1 METLST
7 VVWFLVALG
16 ILITVH
22 EAGHFLVAKRLGVK
36 VLRFSVGF
44 GRPLWVRRYGPD
56 HTEYVVAA
64 LPLGGYV
71 KMLDER
77 EGPVAPG
84 ERARAF
90 NRQTLGVRFAVVAA
104 GPAANFLF
112 AVLAYWLMFGVGV
125 TGLRPV
131 LGTVEPA
138 SPAARAGLKAGDE
151 VLAVDGAR
159 VLTWDGVLHGVIEA
173 ALDGAPIVLEVR
185 GVGGAQREVELDLGG
200 TALDE
205 LARGAVFERLGLQP
219 ARPDLAPVV
228 GQVEPGGAAAR
239 AGLRPGDR
247 LLRADGQPLSDW
259 RTWVDYVRSH
269 GGRVI
274 ALQLEREGVV
284 LTLDVR
290 PDVVQGDQGP
300 VGRIGA
306 AVQLD
311 EEAVAGYYTTERYGP
326 LAALS
331 RAAEKTWD
339 VSALTLRMIGKM
351 VTLQVSV
358 ENLSGPISIA
368 QYAGHSAKGG
378 LSRFLEFLGVVS
390 VSLAI
395 LNLLPIPLLDG
406 GHLMYYLVELLKGRP
421 VSEEVQM
428 VGQRVG
434 LAILIG
440 LMGLAFVN
448 DLARVLG

>member
-1 METLST
+1 MEALST
-7 VVWFLVALG
+7 VAWFLVALG

-44 GRPLWVRRYGPD
+44 GRPLWARRYGPD
-56 HTEYVVAA
+56 HTEYVIAA

-90 NRQTLGVRFAVVAA
+90 NRQTLWVRFAVVAA

-131 LGTVEPA
+131 LGTVEPV

-151 VLAVDGAR
+151 VLAVDGVR
-159 VLTWDGVLHGVIEA
+159 VLTWDGVLQGVIGA

-200 TALDE
+200 GALDE
-205 LARGAVFERLGLQP
+205 LARGSVFDRLGLQP

-247 LLRADGQPLSDW
+247 LLRADEQPLSDW

-269 GGRVI
+269 GGRAI
-274 ALQLEREGVV
+274 ALQLEREGAV

-290 PDVVQGDQGP
+290 PDVVQGEQGP

-311 EEAVAGYYTTERYGP
+311 EEAVAGYYNTERYGP
-326 LAALS
+326 FAAFG
-331 RAAEKTWD
+331 RAAAKTWE

-368 QYAGHSAKGG
+368 QYAGHSARGG

>member
-1 METLST
+1 
-7 VVWFLVALG
+7 
-16 ILITVH
+16 
-22 EAGHFLVAKRLGVK
+22 
-36 VLRFSVGF
+36 
-44 GRPLWVRRYGPD
+44 
-56 HTEYVVAA
+56 
-64 LPLGGYV
+64 
-71 KMLDER
+71 
-77 EGPVAPG
+77 
-84 ERARAF
+84 
-90 NRQTLGVRFAVVAA
+90 
-104 GPAANFLF
+104 
-112 AVLAYWLMFGVGV
+112 VLAYWLMFGIGV

-131 LGTVEPA
+131 LGAVEPT
-138 SPAARAGLKAGDE
+138 SPAAAAGLKAGDE
-151 VLAVDGAR
+151 VIAVDGSP
-159 VLTWDGVLHGVIEA
+159 VFTWDGVLQGVIGA
-173 ALDGAPIVLEVR
+173 AIEGAPIVLEVR
-185 GVGGAQREVELDLGG
+185 GAAGAQREVELDLGG
-200 TALDE
+200 AGLDD
-205 LARGAVFERLGLQP
+205 LARGSVFDRLGVQP
-219 ARPDLAPVV
+219 ARPDMAPIV
-228 GQVEPGGAAAR
+228 GQVEPRGAAAR

-259 RTWVDYVRSH
+259 KTWVDYVRSH

-274 ALQLEREGVV
+274 ALQVERAGEVVTLE
-284 LTLDVR
+284 VR

-306 AVQLD
+306 AVQVD
-311 EEAVAGYYTTERYGP
+311 EEAVAGFYTTERYGP
-326 LAALS
+326 LAALG
-331 RAAEKTWD
+331 RGAAKTWE

-351 VTLQVSV
+351 ITLQVSV

-440 LMGLAFVN
+440 LMGLAFFN